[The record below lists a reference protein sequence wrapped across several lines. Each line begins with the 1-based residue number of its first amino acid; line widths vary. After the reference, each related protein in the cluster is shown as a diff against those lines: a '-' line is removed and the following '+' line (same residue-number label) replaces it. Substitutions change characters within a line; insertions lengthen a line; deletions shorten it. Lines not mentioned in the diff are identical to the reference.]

1 MLSKIKVEQ
10 ISDSEIKVNGSLVF
24 KDANGNWVSPHMMTV
39 VEEQALVEKIKEIE
53 NSQQEESSVFCEELF
68 PKDQL
73 MIDIET
79 KGTSSYSV
87 IISIAVVEFNMETG
101 TTGKTFV
108 RNVCEKSCESA
119 GLGSDL
125 ECIKWWDDK
134 PELLHS
140 FSKNAK
146 PLTEVLTELAA
157 FIKQKEYKLWG
168 NSARFDLG
176 LIENA
181 YSALG
186 LKTPWMYYNELDVR
200 TLVALFP
207 SIKENTPFLGE
218 KHNPLHDCYH
228 QIKYCHK
235 IWKALKPVKV

>member
-1 MLSKIKVEQ
+1 MEIIVEQ
-10 ISDSEIKVNGSLVF
+10 VSDSEIKVNGSLVF
-24 KDANGNWVSPHMMTV
+24 KDANGNWVSPHMMTG
-39 VEEQALVEKIKEIE
+39 VEEQALVKKIKEIE
-53 NSQQEESSVFCEELF
+53 SKQEASHPVYCEGLF

-79 KGTSSYSV
+79 KGTGSYSV
-87 IISIAVVEFNMETG
+87 IISIAVVEFNIETG
-101 TTGKTFV
+101 AVGKTFV
-108 RNVCEKSCESA
+108 RNVCEKSCKSA

-125 ECIKWWDDK
+125 ESIKWWDDK

-146 PLTEVLTELAA
+146 PLTEVLTELAV
-157 FIKQKEYKLWG
+157 FIRAKEYKLWG

-176 LIENA
+176 LVENA
-181 YSALG
+181 YAAVN
-186 LKTPWMYYNELDVR
+186 LKTPWKYYDERDVR
-200 TLVALFP
+200 TLAALMP
-207 SIKENTPFLGE
+207 CVKEDTPFVGE

-235 IWKALKPVKV
+235 IWKVLKPVKL